1 MSNTFYKGIC
11 TSCRNQISERYP
23 ATSRKDS
30 KSLLCRECADV
41 ESFNDYLKLWDH
53 GLPELKKGEVSWSND
68 KQS

>member
-23 ATSRKDS
+23 ATSRKNS
-30 KSLLCRECADV
+30 KSLLCRECKDV
-41 ESFNDYLKLWDH
+41 EVFNHYIKLWDH
-53 GLPELKKGEVSWSND
+53 GLPELKKGEVSWSDD

>member
-30 KSLLCRECADV
+30 KSLLCRECKDV
-41 ESFNDYLKLWDH
+41 EVFNHYL
-53 GLPELKKGEVSWSND
+53 
-68 KQS
+68 

>member
-11 TSCRNQISERYP
+11 TSCRSQISERYP

-30 KSLLCRECADV
+30 KSLLCRECAEV
-41 ESFNDYLKLWDH
+41 EAFNHYIKLWDH

>member
-1 MSNTFYKGIC
+1 MASAFYKGVC

-30 KSLLCRECADV
+30 KSLLCRECADL
-41 ESFNDYLKLWDH
+41 EAFNHYIKFWDH
-53 GLPELKKGEVSWSND
+53 GLPELNKGEVSWSNA

>member
-30 KSLLCRECADV
+30 KSLLCRECKDV
-41 ESFNDYLKLWDH
+41 EVFNHYIKSWDH
-53 GLPELKKGEVSWSND
+53 GLPELKKGEVSWGNV